1 MSQKRLDLFR
11 YEISVQMLE
20 IYNEQVRDLLNTD
33 GVHKKYPFG
42 LACFWWFSYEKE
54 VSWQGDFDEYQVLL
68 CLLLQLGFLL
78 LHGVVRTL
86 NNTLDS

>member
-42 LACFWWFSYEKE
+42 LACFWWSSYEKE
-54 VSWQGDFDEYQVLL
+54 VSRQGDFDEYQVLL
-68 CLLLQLGFLL
+68 CLLLQFGFLL

-86 NNTLDS
+86 NNILDS